1 MLVLKM
7 NARLVSICTFHS
19 NFNLIIVKDVA
30 EYYGSFSSTG
40 NWLILLQHAF
50 FST

>member
-7 NARLVSICTFHS
+7 NATLVSICTFHS
-19 NFNLIIVKDVA
+19 NFNLIIIVEDVA

-40 NWLILLQHAF
+40 NWLILL
-50 FST
+50 